1 MADLFLPFL
10 LCMDSDC
17 KLKLK
22 LQINCDIIKAVNWF
36 VVKIVLN
43 RWLVKKMV
51 FISYSW
57 DSDKHIER
65 IKNFVTYLQEN
76 RVAVKWDGDMPLG
89 SRITAFMESTI
100 SSCEYVLF
108 ICTPE
113 YKRKA
118 DTREGGVGYES
129 NIISGDLYNK
139 YNELKYIP
147 VLFEGDWDVS
157 VPNWARGKLGI
168 DLRFGKKS
176 EYERLL
182 MTLRNENKVVK
193 GTSIEETIISK
204 EGIRKAIVEYVLNA
218 KLSLIRLVD
227 KINHDSDLGDT
238 VEKLQKNVRD
248 IYVLYAS
255 YDTFLP
261 DQEIE
266 KLTCIVDTWNKF
278 VPVYNATSEVF
289 GRRKESKEEEKKL
302 LQLEAV
308 WNIYHKKL
316 LEYCNEVLRLY
327 N

>member
-1 MADLFLPFL
+1 
-10 LCMDSDC
+10 
-17 KLKLK
+17 
-22 LQINCDIIKAVNWF
+22 
-36 VVKIVLN
+36 
-43 RWLVKKMV
+43 MV

-57 DSDKHIER
+57 DSNKHIER

-76 RVAVKWDGDMPLG
+76 QVAVKWDGDMPLG
-89 SRITAFMESTI
+89 TRITTFMESAI

-118 DTREGGVGYES
+118 DMREGGVGYES

-147 VLFEGDWDVS
+147 VLFKGNWDIS

-182 MTLRNENKVVK
+182 MTLCHKSKIVQDTR
-193 GTSIEETIISK
+193 IEEAIISK
-204 EGIRKAIVEYVLNA
+204 AEIRKVILESVLNT

-227 KINHDSDLGDT
+227 KINHDSDLGDIL
-238 VEKLQKNVRD
+238 EKLHNNVRN
-248 IYVLYAS
+248 IYALYEG
-255 YDTFLP
+255 YNTFLS
-261 DQEIE
+261 DQEIK
-266 KLTCIVDTWNKF
+266 KLTCIVDTWNEF

-289 GRRKESKEEEKKL
+289 SRRKESEEKEKKL
-302 LQLEAV
+302 LQLETI
-308 WNIYHKKL
+308 WNMYHKNL
-316 LEYCNEVLRLY
+316 LICCNEVLRLY